1 MRRRNVATVI
11 GFAGFALIVV
21 ALVGSLGAFVYREM
35 GAMRQRDALN
45 LLNYFQQA
53 MVTKLYDEVSPVDD
67 LAAAFEVDPDDEAWF
82 PRVAGELLER
92 EEVSY
97 VAYVRGDTMAYAYPE
112 EEFGDTVG
120 DDLTSFSYVYTL
132 AKWTDGFVVE
142 SSVELSSGEN
152 VFLFVRPVN
161 VGGSYYGEAVVG
173 VKESYVLEQLDF
185 ASLEEAGYLYELW
198 SVSPQDG
205 SKDVIAASGG
215 SHDFSHAAKSTFN
228 MPTQWTLPIM
238 PEQGWIPR
246 ECSILLA
253 VGVIVLEAMIFGL
266 AFAL

>member
-1 MRRRNVATVI
+1 M
-11 GFAGFALIVV
+11 
-21 ALVGSLGAFVYREM
+21 
-35 GAMRQRDALN
+35 
-45 LLNYFQQA
+45 
-53 MVTKLYDEVSPVDD
+53 
-67 LAAAFEVDPDDEAWF
+67 
-82 PRVAGELLER
+82 
-92 EEVSY
+92 
-97 VAYVRGDTMAYAYPE
+97 
-112 EEFGDTVG
+112 
-120 DDLTSFSYVYTL
+120 
-132 AKWTDGFVVE
+132 VE

-228 MPTQWTLPIM
+228 MPTQWTLSIM

-246 ECSILLA
+246 EWSIFLA
-253 VGVIVLEAMIFGL
+253 VGVIVVEALIFGL
-266 AFAL
+266 AFALLALRRARRFHAEAVRRDDETGLLAYRAFVDELERSACRDEAVPLTIVCLMVDGFEHAALSLGPEARRSYLESVKARSTR